1 MKPARALPHVLTL
14 EVLCLLSLAARA
26 QEVMPTQ
33 PSVPAQPSRSSVPST
48 PSLPSA
54 PSQPA
59 GIPYPDASFRPGT
72 AFEPAGTQ
80 EVAGVSRDLPE
91 PLKLRAVAGLERDS
105 NVLRSRSQPI
115 AETAAILGVGLRAER
130 QLGLQRLRADVEANR
145 YHYGDS
151 ALNYQVLNYA
161 LAWEWSLTP
170 RLHGVLAADRK
181 QYREVVTNPA
191 TLANDVGL
199 RTDRT
204 ELLEAIYEAGARL
217 RLLANVSHDQSRGAA
232 QPSWDGS
239 PEVHSAR
246 VGIGYET
253 PARGTLYARFRRGDG
268 RYTDGSPGV
277 ARGSF
282 REDEPDVVLDWPLTG
297 KTSLALRLG
306 HLARRHDEM
315 PQGDFSGAVGSATL
329 AWQATGKT
337 RLVAGAN
344 RQLGA
349 TGDDGGGHVRTDR
362 VFIGPVWQP
371 DTRFTVNVRFDHARR
386 AWKDV
391 PAADPDAGRS
401 ESLRVISA
409 GLEWQPRRWLAVS
422 GYVRRERQRSSL
434 NGGYG
439 NNTVGVVVKTSL

>member
-1 MKPARALPHVLTL
+1 MPRVLPRVLTL
-14 EVLCLLSLAARA
+14 EVLCLLSLAARGQA
-26 QEVMPTQ
+26 VEETA
-33 PSVPAQPSRSSVPST
+33 PSVQAQPSRSSVPST
-48 PSLPSA
+48 PTLPSA

-59 GIPYPDASFRPGT
+59 GIPYPEASFRPGT

-80 EVAGVSRDLPE
+80 ESAVSRDLPE
-91 PLKLRAVAGLERDS
+91 PLTLRAVAGLERDS

-115 AETAAILGVGLRAER
+115 SETAAVLGVGLRVER
-130 QLGLQRLRADVEANR
+130 QLGMQRLRADVEANR

-151 ALNYQVLNYA
+151 ALDYQVLNYA

-181 QYREVVTNPA
+181 QYREVVTNPV

-199 RTDRT
+199 RTERT
-204 ELLEAIYEAGARL
+204 ELLEAIYEAGARF
-217 RLLANVSHDQSRGAA
+217 RLLGSVSHDRSRGAA
-232 QPSWDGS
+232 EPSWDGS
-239 PEVHSAR
+239 PEVQSAR

-253 PARGTLYARFRRGDG
+253 PARAALYARFRRGDG
-268 RYTDGSPGV
+268 RYTDRSPGV
-277 ARGSF
+277 AHGSF

-315 PQGDFSGAVGSATL
+315 PEGDFSGGVGSATV

-337 RLVAGAN
+337 RLVAGAS

-349 TGDDGGGHVRTDR
+349 TGDDGGGHVRTHR
-362 VFIGPVWQP
+362 VFIGPLWQP
-371 DTRFTVNVRFDHARR
+371 YGQLTVNVRFDHAWR

-391 PAADPDAGRS
+391 PAVDPDAGRT
-401 ESLRVISA
+401 ERLGVISA

-422 GYVRRERQRSSL
+422 GYVRRERQRSTL
-434 NGGYG
+434 NGGYR

>member
-1 MKPARALPHVLTL
+1 MKPTRLLPRVLTL
-14 EVLCLLSLAARA
+14 EVLCLLFLAARA
-26 QEVMPTQ
+26 QEVAQ
-33 PSVPAQPSRSSVPST
+33 PEPSGQAQPSRPSVPST

-59 GIPYPDASFRPGT
+59 GIPYPEASFRPGR
-72 AFEPAGTQ
+72 AFDPAGTQ
-80 EVAGVSRDLPE
+80 EGAAVSRDLPE

-105 NVLRSRSQPI
+105 NVLRSRTQPI
-115 AETAAILGVGLRAER
+115 SDTALIVGVGLRVER
-130 QLGLQRLRADVEANR
+130 QLGMQRLRADVEANK
-145 YHYGDS
+145 YHYGDN
-151 ALNYQVLNYA
+151 ALDYHVLNYA

-170 RLHGVLAADRK
+170 RLHGVISADRK
-181 QYREVVTNPA
+181 QYREVVTNPV
-191 TLANDVGL
+191 TLANDIGL
-199 RTDRT
+199 RTERT
-204 ELLEAIYEAGARL
+204 ELLEAIYEAGARI
-217 RLLANVSHDQSRGAA
+217 RLLAGLSSDHSRGAA

-239 PEVHSAR
+239 PEVDSAR

-253 PARGTLYARFRRGDG
+253 PARTTLYARFRRGDG
-268 RYTDGSPGV
+268 RYTDRSPGV

-282 REDEPDVVLDWPLTG
+282 REDEADVVLDWPMTG
-297 KTSLALRLG
+297 RTSLGLRLG
-306 HLARRHDEM
+306 HLERRHEDI
-315 PQGDFSGAVGSATL
+315 PQSDFSGAVGSAAV

-337 RLVAGAN
+337 RLVAGAS

-362 VFIGPVWQP
+362 IFIGPLWQI
-371 DTRFTVNVRFDHARR
+371 TGQLTANARFDRGWR
-386 AWKDV
+386 TWKDV
-391 PAADPDAGRS
+391 PFGDPDAGRT

-439 NNTVGVVVKTSL
+439 NNTVGIVLKSSI

>member
-1 MKPARALPHVLTL
+1 MKSSRALPHVLTL
-14 EVLCLLSLAARA
+14 EVLCLLALAARA
-26 QEVMPTQ
+26 QEAQ
-33 PSVPAQPSRSSVPST
+33 PEPSMQAQPSRPSAPST
-48 PSLPSA
+48 TSLPSA

-59 GIPYPDASFRPGT
+59 GIPYPETSFRPGT

-80 EVAGVSRDLPE
+80 EAAASPDVPE
-91 PLKLRAVAGLERDS
+91 PLKLRAVLGLERDS

-115 AETAAILGVGLRAER
+115 AETALIVGVGLRVER

-145 YHYGDS
+145 YHYGDA
-151 ALNYQVLNYA
+151 ALNYHVFNYA
-161 LAWEWSLTP
+161 LAWDWSLTP

-181 QYREVVTNPA
+181 QYREVVTNPV

-199 RTDRT
+199 RTERT
-204 ELLEAIYEAGARL
+204 ELAEAIYEAGSRL
-217 RLLANVSHDQSRGAA
+217 RLLAGVTHDLSRGAA

-239 PEVHSAR
+239 PEVDSVR

-253 PARGTLYARFRRGDG
+253 PARATLYARFRRGEG
-268 RYTDGSPGV
+268 RYTDRSPGV
-277 ARGSF
+277 AHGDF
-282 REDEPDVVLDWPLTG
+282 REEEPDVVMDWPLTG

-306 HLARRHDEM
+306 HLARRHEEM

-337 RLVAGAN
+337 RVVGGAS

-349 TGDDGGGHVRTDR
+349 TGDDGGGHVRTER
-362 VFIGPVWQP
+362 VFIGPLWQFHEQ
-371 DTRFTVNVRFDHARR
+371 FTVNVRFDHARR

-391 PAADPDAGRS
+391 PAGDPDAGRA
-401 ESLRVISA
+401 ETLRVMSA
-409 GLEWQPRRWLAVS
+409 ALEWQPRRWLAVS

-434 NGGYG
+434 NGGYR
-439 NNTVGVVVKTSL
+439 NNTVGIVLKSSL

>member
-1 MKPARALPHVLTL
+1 MKPTRALPSVLTL
-14 EVLCLLSLAARA
+14 QVLCLLFLTARA
-26 QEVMPTQ
+26 QGVAQTE
-33 PSVPAQPSRSSVPST
+33 PSGLAQPSRPSAPST

-59 GIPYPDASFRPGT
+59 GIPYPEAPLRPGR

-80 EVAGVSRDLPE
+80 ESAVTRDLPE

-115 AETAAILGVGLRAER
+115 SDTAAILGVGLRAER
-130 QLGLQRLRADVEANR
+130 QLGLQRLRADVEANK

-151 ALNYQVLNYA
+151 ALDYHVVNYA

-181 QYREVVTNPA
+181 QYREVVTNPV

-199 RTDRT
+199 RTERT
-204 ELLEAIYEAGARL
+204 ELLEAIYEASARFRVL
-217 RLLANVSHDQSRGAA
+217 GSVSRDDSRGAA

-253 PARGTLYARFRRGDG
+253 PARAALYARFRRGDG

-282 REDEPDVVLDWPLTG
+282 HENEPDVVLDWPLTG
-297 KTSLALRLG
+297 KTSVALRLG
-306 HLARRHDEM
+306 HLARRHEEM
-315 PQGDFSGAVGSATL
+315 PQADFSGAVGSATV

-337 RLVAGAN
+337 RLVAGAS
-344 RQLGA
+344 RLLGA

-362 VFIGPVWQP
+362 LFIAPVWQYNAQL
-371 DTRFTVNVRFDHARR
+371 TANVRFDHARR

-391 PAADPDAGRS
+391 PAGDPDAARRERLG
-401 ESLRVISA
+401 VISA

-422 GYVRRERQRSSL
+422 GYVRRERQRSTL
-434 NGGYG
+434 NGGYR
-439 NNTVGVVVKTSL
+439 NSTVGIVVKTSI